1 MARKK
6 LNLATAKQA
15 DGALAPIRDIYSAVG
30 ISTIPYKAK
39 DRAEYSRLVA
49 SLSLPELHQEAYRL
63 GVMTHPHRQTQN
75 DRLEQKF
82 ITESTKFGAGIP
94 AVKSQGVQDPDLRA
108 QAEKILSRGR

>member
-15 DGALAPIRDIYSAVG
+15 DGALSPIRDIYTAVG
-30 ISTIPYKAK
+30 LSTIPYKAK
-39 DRAEYSRLVA
+39 DRGEYSRTIG
-49 SLSLPELHQEAYRL
+49 SLSLPELHEEAYRL
-63 GVMTHPHRQTQN
+63 GVMTHPDRQTQI

-82 ITESTKFGAGIP
+82 IAESTKFGAGIP
-94 AVKSQGVQDPDLRA
+94 AVQSQGVEDPDLRA